1 MNRAVFNGHLAR
13 ANAAKNVALA
23 APIEAAG
30 EFLLLAIDAL
40 RDAYRMHVEA
50 VGNDGVPLFR
60 ETKIPTIEG
69 RVK

>member
-30 EFLLLAIDAL
+30 EFLL
-40 RDAYRMHVEA
+40 
-50 VGNDGVPLFR
+50 
-60 ETKIPTIEG
+60 
-69 RVK
+69 